1 MTDLAELVA
10 RVDKLCELLASGQ
23 RILLD
28 AGAAAELYGISKSTF
43 LQRVACRPDFPMP
56 CALTTADDPSPRWLR
71 DELVEYA
78 KRHRM
83 PRSRERRAA

>member
-1 MTDLAELVA
+1 MSEISDLVE
-10 RVDKLCELLASGQ
+10 RMDKLCELLASNH

-43 LQRVACRPDFPMP
+43 LQRVACRPDFPVP

-83 PRSRERRAA
+83 PRARERRVA